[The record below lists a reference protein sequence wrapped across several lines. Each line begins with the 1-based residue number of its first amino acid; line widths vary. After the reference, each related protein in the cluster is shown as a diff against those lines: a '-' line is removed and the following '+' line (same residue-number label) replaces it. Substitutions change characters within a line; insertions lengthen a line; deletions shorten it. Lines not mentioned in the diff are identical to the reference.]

1 MVGNVLVSGK
11 LTPLQARR
19 RTGVAENNLDAS
31 QINEINLNIIR
42 GKYIPGRL
50 KGKARPLCGNRNI
63 EKSNKADHLESW
75 KKGCLSSLA

>member
-1 MVGNVLVSGK
+1 MEYQCRYRTRGRHVFSKVVGNVLVSGK

-19 RTGVAENNLDAS
+19 GTGVAENNLDAS

-42 GKYIPGRL
+42 GKYMPGRL

-63 EKSNKADHLESW
+63 
-75 KKGCLSSLA
+75 